1 MAENISSIGLP
12 ESKEMVDVKA
22 SVCQPAS
29 VEGGNKQLAQ
39 DTEKTLPEYLNGWR
53 LILLTI
59 AFVELAL
66 TDRTS

>member
-1 MAENISSIGLP
+1 MAENSLSGGLP
-12 ESKEMVDVKA
+12 ESKEMIDIKA
-22 SVCQPAS
+22 AACQPAS
-29 VEGGNKQLAQ
+29 VEDGNRQLAQ
-39 DTEKTLPEYLNGWR
+39 DTAKTLPEYLNGWR